1 MDEILRFNFK
11 KCQSLV
17 STSETENQMKG
28 GFLLNVVVTESSAI
42 LKLFAS
48 KYQPLLVWWDS
59 FLVLDLCFYIF
70 NGVRWFN
77 FQCNGFTSESL
88 NKNLHSTTETQDQMK
103 SGFFLDVV
111 VTESSAILKLLS
123 SKDQPLL
130 VWWDSF
136 LVLDLCF
143 YIFNGVRWFNFQSNG
158 FTSESLH
165 KDLHSTTETQD
176 QMKSGF
182 LLNVVVTESSAI
194 LKLLSSKDQPLL
206 VWWDSF

>member
-1 MDEILRFNFK
+1 MDEIFRFISK

-48 KYQPLLVWWDS
+48 K
-59 FLVLDLCFYIF
+59 
-70 NGVRWFN
+70 
-77 FQCNGFTSESL
+77 
-88 NKNLHSTTETQDQMK
+88 
-103 SGFFLDVV
+103 
-111 VTESSAILKLLS
+111 
-123 SKDQPLL
+123 DQPLP

-165 KDLHSTTETQD
+165 KNLHSTTETQD

-182 LLNVVVTESSAI
+182 FLDIVVTESSAI
-194 LKLLSSKDQPLL
+194 LKLLPSKDQPLL
-206 VWWDSF
+206 VRWDSFLVLDLGLNILNRVRGLNFQSNGFSSESFHKDLHFDCFLCSSEFYTIFQLCKLGVL

>member
-1 MDEILRFNFK
+1 
-11 KCQSLV
+11 
-17 STSETENQMKG
+17 MKG
-28 GFLLNVVVTESSAI
+28 GLLLNVVVTESSAI
-42 LKLFAS
+42 LKLLSS
-48 KYQPLLVWWDS
+48 KDQPLLVWWDS
-59 FLVLDLCFYIF
+59 FLVLDLCFHIF

-77 FQCNGFTSESL
+77 FQSNGFTSESL
-88 NKNLHSTTETQDQMK
+88 HKNLHSTTEAQDQMK
-103 SGFFLDVV
+103 SRFLLNVV
-111 VTESSAILKLLS
+111 VTESSAILELLS

-158 FTSESLH
+158 FTSKSLH
-165 KDLHSTTETQD
+165 KNLHSTTETQD

-194 LKLLSSKDQPLL
+194 LKLFSSKDQPLL
-206 VWWDSF
+206 VWWNSFLVLDLCFYVFNGVSWFNF